1 MTSKLLKLDIQQ
13 HVVSILK
20 SLTLIHKHHTHIT
33 YTSVLH
39 HDEEVC

>member
-13 HVVSILK
+13 HVVSIL
-20 SLTLIHKHHTHIT
+20 SQLSQTSHIT
-33 YTSVLH
+33 SVY